1 MLNGGFKWKL
11 IENKMKTDKENGKL
25 KEEKYQAVAF
35 AIFELVLF
43 PLEAARIINI
53 EIAKAFVEY

>member
-25 KEEKYQAVAF
+25 KEEKY
-35 AIFELVLF
+35 
-43 PLEAARIINI
+43 
-53 EIAKAFVEY
+53 